1 MLKAFEDAKTVTC
14 LIYALLARR
23 GGWIAEVCHLHIL
36 VDLLATSLDAELLV
50 LPSDLSAA

>member
-1 MLKAFEDAKTVTC
+1 MLRAFEDAKAVMC
-14 LIYALLARR
+14 LIHALLARR
-23 GGWIAEVCHLHIL
+23 GRWVVEVCHLHIL